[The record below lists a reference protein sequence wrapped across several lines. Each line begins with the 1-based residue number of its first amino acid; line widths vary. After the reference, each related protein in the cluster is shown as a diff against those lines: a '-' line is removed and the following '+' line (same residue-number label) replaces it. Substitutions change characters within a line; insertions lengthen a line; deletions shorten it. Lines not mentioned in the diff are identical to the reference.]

1 MRSARLPALA
11 ISIALSLPVVAAS
24 PRTEE
29 PPAAAAV
36 RQALSTRFPDIS
48 IVGVQPAPVAGLF
61 EVFTGDAIAYSNA
74 SGDYLLLGTIM
85 DTRSRH
91 NLTADRMDE
100 LNAIDFESL
109 PFAQAIKVVKGDGRR
124 RIAVFADPECP
135 YCQELEHELATIND
149 VTVYTFLYPLAAIHP
164 DAPAKARAIWC
175 SKDRAGAWS
184 GWMLEKHD
192 PKAESPCDERPLDDT
207 RALGA
212 KLRINSTP
220 TLFLPSGKRVS
231 GALSAAQLEEA
242 LKEAPGAPT
251 AQR

>member
-85 DTRSRH
+85 DTHSRH
-91 NLTADRMDE
+91 NCGGSNGW
-100 LNAIDFESL
+100 LNAIT
-109 PFAQAIKVVKGDGRR
+109 PVAAFAQAIKVVKATAAAH
-124 RIAVFADPECP
+124 RIFADPECP
-135 YCQELEHELATIND
+135 Y
-149 VTVYTFLYPLAAIHP
+149 
-164 DAPAKARAIWC
+164 RR
-175 SKDRAGAWS
+175 S
-184 GWMLEKHD
+184 
-192 PKAESPCDERPLDDT
+192 
-207 RALGA
+207 
-212 KLRINSTP
+212 
-220 TLFLPSGKRVS
+220 
-231 GALSAAQLEEA
+231 
-242 LKEAPGAPT
+242 
-251 AQR
+251 